1 MTPPS
6 ALPAEPE
13 LTDRRPAWRVGGGHR
28 PGHRHRGRAWRL
40 SDPRLPHLRA
50 AVGSSRF
57 DDALQVL
64 GRLGGPP
71 SCAAA
76 ALVEGGSGVRIVV
89 AKQAHAEARVAG
101 RTVEI
106 RPQPP
111 GDWAQVLLHDVESV
125 LLIPGL
131 GNVGPGGKSGLGMP
145 SAAPSAAVP
154 SGRVHPDVLAKRPVP
169 ESVRMVAPSRPAA
182 TDLRRQAR
190 AAASPLVAPAPAARP
205 RLRLP
210 PTQSVPAP
218 PSRRGELT

>member
-13 LTDRRPAWRVGGGHR
+13 LTAAALPDGWESVTG
-28 PGHRHRGRAWRL
+28 PGIAIVAELGA

-50 AVGSSRF
+50 AVGSARF

-89 AKQAHAEARVAG
+89 AKQAHTEARVEG

-111 GDWAQVLLHDVESV
+111 GDWAQVLLHDVQSV

-131 GNVGPGGKSGLGMP
+131 GTPGLGNPGLGNPGLGMP
-145 SAAPSAAVP
+145 S
-154 SGRVHPDVLAKRPVP
+154 GPV
-169 ESVRMVAPSRPAA
+169 R
-182 TDLRRQAR
+182 
-190 AAASPLVAPAPAARP
+190 
-205 RLRLP
+205 
-210 PTQSVPAP
+210 AP
-218 PSRRGELT
+218 PSPCS